1 MPMRIGGLIVWLVA
15 LLVPVQL
22 PAAEIRPRSI
32 LFLDQSDLRG
42 PFYHEIFTAFRER
55 VTADMQSR
63 TTLYTESL
71 DLSRF
76 NGAAYE
82 QILRQYLKEKYRD
95 RPIGAIVAMGSVTL
109 ELVQRWRAELWPGT
123 PVVFGL
129 IDETDFARM
138 KPSPDVTGGIVRL
151 RLADSIQ
158 AAHAVVPGLR
168 SIVFVG
174 DHWDRQVV
182 FANWKDEMRTAAAGL
197 QLTELVGLTMT
208 ELGRRVAALP
218 DQSAIVYS
226 AVYSD
231 GEGGFYPPAVA
242 LGFIAAKANR
252 PIVGPVETY
261 LESGGIGGFVLR
273 PGVIGADAASRA
285 LRIVNGEAPS
295 SIPPTLTSAVQ
306 PIFNWKQMQRWNVR
320 EADLP
325 PGSEIRFRERSVWE
339 RYRWQSLSVT
349 GALLFQAALIT
360 ILLHERK
367 RRGEAELEAR
377 NRISELAHVHRQA
390 TAGELS
396 SSIAH
401 ELNQPL
407 GSILTNAETAEL
419 ILKSAAPDLNEVKEI
434 LADIRQ
440 DDLRASQVIAHMRS
454 FLKRTP
460 FEPREIDVN
469 DVVRDA
475 FDLLVGRASSRNVT
489 LDWTTCPR
497 PLRVMADP
505 IQLQQVVLNLIVNGI
520 DAVAPTPGRR
530 MVCGR
535 TNVDAGCALISISDS
550 GPGIS
555 EKELGDIFEP
565 FFTTKEHGMGI
576 GLSLAR
582 TIIRAHKG
590 RIWAEN
596 QPEGGAVF
604 RISLPLSDS

>member
-1 MPMRIGGLIVWLVA
+1 MRISGLIVWLVA
-15 LLVPVQL
+15 LLVPVQS
-22 PAAEIRPRSI
+22 PAAEIRARSI

-42 PFYHEIFTAFRER
+42 SFYHEIFTAFRER
-55 VTADMQSR
+55 VTADMRSR

-129 IDETDFARM
+129 VDETDFTRM

-151 RLADSIQ
+151 RLADSIRAAQ
-158 AAHAVVPGLR
+158 AIVPGLR
-168 SIVFVG
+168 SVFFVG
-174 DHWDRQVV
+174 DHWDRQVI
-182 FANWKDEMRTAAAGL
+182 FGNWKDEIRDAPAGL

-218 DQSAIVYS
+218 DQTAIVYS

-231 GEGGFYPPAVA
+231 GEGGFYPPSVA
-242 LGFIAAKANR
+242 LGFIAEKANR
-252 PIVGPVETY
+252 PIVGTVETY
-261 LESGGIGGFVLR
+261 LDSGSIGGFVLR

-285 LRIVNGEAPS
+285 LRIINGEAAS
-295 SIPPTLTSAVQ
+295 SIPPTLTSAVT

-349 GALLFQAALIT
+349 GALLVQAALIS
-360 ILLHERK
+360 ILLHERR
-367 RRGEAELEAR
+367 RRGDAELEAR
-377 NRISELAHVHRQA
+377 HRISELAHVHRHA

-419 ILKSAAPDLNEVKEI
+419 ILESAAPDLNEVKEI

-454 FLKRTP
+454 LLKRTP
-460 FEPREIDVN
+460 FELKEIDVN

-475 FDLLVGRASSRNVT
+475 FELLAGRASSRNVT
-489 LDWTTCPR
+489 LDWKTCSQ
-497 PLRVMADP
+497 PLRVTADC
-505 IQLQQVVLNLIVNGI
+505 IQLQQVILNLIVNGM
-520 DAVAPTPGRR
+520 DAVASIPRSR
-530 MVCGR
+530 MVVGR
-535 TNVDAGCALISISDS
+535 TNADPGCALISISDS
-550 GPGIS
+550 GPGIP
-555 EKELGDIFEP
+555 EQKLGEIFEP

-582 TIIRAHKG
+582 TIIQAHKG

-596 QPEGGAVF
+596 LPEGGAVF
-604 RISLPLSDS
+604 RIALPLSAP

>member
-42 PFYHEIFTAFRER
+42 PFYHEIFTVFRER

-95 RPIGAIVAMGSVTL
+95 RPIGAVVAMGSVTL

-168 SIVFVG
+168 RIVFVG

-182 FANWKDEMRTAAAGL
+182 FRNWKDEMRTAAAGL

-261 LESGGIGGFVLR
+261 LESGSIGGFVLR
-273 PGVIGADAASRA
+273 PGAIGADAASRA
-285 LRIVNGEAPS
+285 LRIVNGEAAS

-325 PGSEIRFRERSVWE
+325 PGSEIRSRERSVWE

-475 FDLLVGRASSRNVT
+475 FELLALRASSRNVT
-489 LDWTTCPR
+489 LDWKRCPR

-505 IQLQQVVLNLIVNGI
+505 IQLQQVILNLIVNGM
-520 DAVAPTPGRR
+520 DAVASIPRGR
-530 MVCGR
+530 MVFGR

-555 EKELGDIFEP
+555 EKELGEIFEP